1 MFEAKV
7 IKNFTWNK
15 RGDKL
20 FKRKD
25 VLNDLTEQEKDYL
38 LQHGVIADVK
48 EVGKKEEI
56 KIVDKEEVIEHA
68 VKAPKA
74 EKAVK
79 TKKVAK
85 K

>member
-38 LQHGVIADVK
+38 LQHGVIGDVK

>member
-48 EVGKKEEI
+48 EVSKKEEI

-74 EKAVK
+74 EKAIK

>member
-1 MFEAKV
+1 MFEARVK
-7 IKNFTWNK
+7 KNFTWNK

-20 FKRKD
+20 FKKKD

-38 LQHGVIADVK
+38 LLHGVITDVK

>member
-1 MFEAKV
+1 MFEARV

-20 FKRKD
+20 FKRKEEIK
-25 VLNDLTEQEKDYL
+25 DLTEEEKDYL
-38 LQHGVIADVK
+38 LEHGVIADVK
-48 EVGKKEEI
+48 EVSKKEEI

-74 EKAVK
+74 EKAIK

>member
-7 IKNFTWNK
+7 IKNFTWSK

-38 LQHGVIADVK
+38 LQHGVIDDVK

>member
-20 FKRKD
+20 FKKKD